1 MIVTASPVKRT
12 HRSLD
17 LVDTRRRRA
26 LSLGVAL
33 ALAVTALL
41 VVGPAPTLANH
52 VERACTTNQQQGTL
66 CVTVTDSPDPVA
78 YSTFDGNS
86 AWLLYR
92 ATVTNASRSSSL
104 SHVQLHEALPEG
116 TTFVSVTS
124 SRGSCIGSG
133 QSVDCSI
140 GSLKKGQSAIVEV
153 VVTAPASAE
162 LDPGETTITNAV
174 TGFFDE
180 RLNDQAGGK
189 QDQVTYSEP
198 TTVSK
203 AAGQAYVPIGQSGK
217 VGTDPGR
224 SQYASS
230 SIPNASTN
238 VLAALQVTAPDDFC
252 PLDGTVRIQNK
263 TYICR
268 AGGFVEA
275 SVTNAANGATYVNA
289 QNPMVFHLRWDGLLV
304 SDKQTVKNFVVF
316 YQSTAAAPIQVF
328 DTLCNET
335 ASNTP
340 CLKNI
345 NMTPGGGIEGDLVK
359 PDNGRMR

>member
-189 QDQVTYSEP
+189 QDQVTYS
-198 TTVSK
+198 TVSK
-203 AAGQAYVPIGQSGK
+203 AAGQAYVPIGRSGK

-224 SQYASS
+224 PQYASS